1 MMAGPEKK
9 FELKVRKFLEEQGCW
24 VLKTWS
30 NGTQRTGVPD
40 LLVCCCGVFL
50 GIEIKAERGKPTP
63 LQLWNIDKIKE
74 AGGLAMVL
82 YPKNFEDFKQV
93 ILGLNQK
100 GKGD

>member
-1 MMAGPEKK
+1 MAGPEKK

-40 LLVCCCGVFL
+40 LLVCCSGFFL
-50 GIEIKAERGKPTP
+50 GIEIKAEKGKPTP

-74 AGGLAMVL
+74 AGGVGLVL
-82 YPKNFEDFKQV
+82 YPKDFEEFKSN
-93 ILGLNQK
+93 IMKLK
-100 GKGD
+100 EGDY

>member
-1 MMAGPEKK
+1 MAGPEKK

-30 NGTQRTGVPD
+30 NGTQRIGVPD

-50 GIEIKAERGKPTP
+50 GIEIKAEKGKPTP